1 MKINLEFQKLIPP
14 LTDDELNILENSCL
28 TEGIREPILT
38 WDGFIID
45 GHNRYNIAKKHNL
58 QYKTAE
64 KVFDNEQAVKE
75 WMILNQFGRRNLNN
89 YQRSMLALELEEM
102 FREKAKEKQ
111 KKSGGAV
118 PLKSAEPPIETRQ
131 ELAKVANVGKD
142 TIDKVKTIK
151 EKASPEIKEKLIT
164 GEMSINQAH
173 KEIKKEEKIQT
184 LEVKKKEYKEK
195 TNAELIYKP
204 KVYLMDAVDYLNT
217 FEDNSIDLLLT
228 DPPYAT
234 SVDDIHSFT
243 KKWLS
248 VALKKIKQTG
258 RAYICSG
265 AYPVE
270 MNAFLSVLMN
280 QDKFIVDSPLI
291 WTYRNTLGITP
302 KNKYNLN
309 YQVIWHLFTNKSPNL
324 DTSITNEMFSVQDIN
339 APDGRLGNRLHTWQ
353 KPDELANRLVKHG
366 SKENDLVIDCFSC
379 TGTFLL
385 AAARFNRLAFG
396 CDINLEHLKIAE
408 ERGCTIIGEPT

>member
-1 MKINLEFQKLIPP
+1 MKINSEFQKLIPP
-14 LTDDELNILENSCL
+14 LTNDELNLLESSCL

-64 KVFDNEQAVKE
+64 KVFDNEQVVKE

-89 YQRSMLALELEEM
+89 YQRSMLVLELEEM

-142 TIDKVKTIK
+142 TIDKVKNIK
-151 EKASPEIKEKLIT
+151 KKASPEIKEKLTT

-173 KEIKKEEKIQT
+173 KEIKKEEKSQT
-184 LEVKKKEYKEK
+184 LEIKKQEYKEK
-195 TNAELIYKP
+195 TNAEIINKP

-217 FEDNSIDLLLT
+217 FEDNSIDLLFT

-234 SVDDIHSFT
+234 SVNDIHSFT
-243 KKWLS
+243 KNWLS
-248 VALKKIKQTG
+248 VALKKIKKTG
-258 RAYICSG
+258 RAYIFSG

-291 WTYRNTLGITP
+291 WTYRNTLGVTP

-309 YQVIWHLFTNKSPNL
+309 YQVIWHLYTDKSSNL

-353 KPDELANRLVKHG
+353 KPDELANRLIKHG

-396 CDINLEHLKIAE
+396 CDINLDHLKIAE
-408 ERGCTIIGEPT
+408 ERGCTIIGEPI